1 MGGGGALYAQS
12 PSPLYETMLYRRY
25 ALKPLMDLQAVPTNT
40 VVNYNVRSDQALTI
54 VSKRLAKIAL
64 VPHLVK

>member
-1 MGGGGALYAQS
+1 
-12 PSPLYETMLYRRY
+12 
-25 ALKPLMDLQAVPTNT
+25 MDLQAVPTNT